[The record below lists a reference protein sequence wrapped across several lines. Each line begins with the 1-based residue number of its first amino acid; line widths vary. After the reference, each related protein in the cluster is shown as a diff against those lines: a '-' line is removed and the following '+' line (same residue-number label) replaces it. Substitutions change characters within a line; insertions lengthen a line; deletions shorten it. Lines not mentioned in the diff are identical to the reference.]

1 MDVVVDDSPCVT
13 KSKCTTRG
21 SSGVDRSPGL
31 PERERGESGEGQRSE
46 RVLLM
51 VIVADAKKQARARGH
66 TTPALGA
73 LTTLTRSHPTRP
85 STPPRA
91 PQPAPVERGRKR
103 ALSRSHT
110 QTRAHSSDGH
120 GDRRTRSWAKP
131 W

>member
-46 RVLLM
+46 RVLLL

-66 TTPALGA
+66 TTCAERAYNTHSVTPDSSFNTPPCPATGSRE
-73 LTTLTRSHPTRP
+73 TGEEEGTFTLTRSDKGTFIR
-85 STPPRA
+85 R
-91 PQPAPVERGRKR
+91 
-103 ALSRSHT
+103 SR
-110 QTRAHSSDGH
+110 R
-120 GDRRTRSWAKP
+120 
-131 W
+131 